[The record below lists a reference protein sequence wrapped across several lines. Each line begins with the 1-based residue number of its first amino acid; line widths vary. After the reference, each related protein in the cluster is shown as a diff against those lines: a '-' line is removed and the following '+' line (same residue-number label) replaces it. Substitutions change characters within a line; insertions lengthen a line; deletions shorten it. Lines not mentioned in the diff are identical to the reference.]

1 MRVEDGFQLT
11 PFSEGNVFLND
22 PVLPELLERLLP
34 PGVAAEVRPDLERLG
49 AEVVTDIRDIAEK
62 AVPPTLIQYN
72 HWGQRI
78 DRIQTSPAWKKLKEV
93 FLKEGIP
100 SIFYERKYG
109 EFSRIYG
116 FAKMHLLMG
125 DTHMAACS
133 SSVTDGC
140 ARVLALMG
148 TSEMKKVILPRL
160 TTRDSSSA
168 FTSDQWVTERA
179 GGSDVSLTE
188 TTATQTENTGNKL
201 WPEYELN
208 GFKWFSSVTDSDVAL
223 TLARTGDPANGS
235 RSLSL
240 FLVPL
245 RLPLVPSPSEPNTSL
260 NGNGIYVHRLK
271 NKIGT
276 NMLPTAEL
284 SFVSTKAYLV
294 GPLNQGVKTILPV
307 LYVTRVHSAIHSIGE
322 LRKCLG
328 IAVAYSK
335 VRKVSGGR
343 QLLMDNALHVAH
355 LASITLVYFAL
366 THLTYATV
374 SLMGKVEAKTATAND
389 ERLLR
394 ILTVVAKAFTAE
406 KGSGAMEEAMT
417 ALGGQGYMEEVGIGR
432 SIRDGLV
439 EKIWEGTIAV
449 LALGLARSAS
459 LDPAAFVAF
468 DSWAKAILD
477 SCSPEFNLQH
487 ATALGIL
494 RTAVKRIREV
504 YQEPGRLSPLVIRPA
519 LLLVGHT
526 AASLALLEHAMW
538 SWRRSTEDS
547 TNVEVFRR
555 WVVEGGLSASMEEVG
570 HLMGQSQP
578 RMQMNNAITYRT
590 KL

>member
-125 DTHMAACS
+125 DTHM
-133 SSVTDGC
+133 
-140 ARVLALMG
+140 
-148 TSEMKKVILPRL
+148 
-160 TTRDSSSA
+160 
-168 FTSDQWVTERA
+168 RA